1 MIDKE
6 TFRKT
11 EGRVYRYYDNL
22 KNIEK
27 LQYRCMVLEK
37 TKEQLRQD
45 IRNNNVNIETELN
58 MGISYSEK
66 VQSSSLGVS
75 YAEQETI
82 KQIDKLMEE
91 CKDTKKQILKLHARI
106 RKAKNENA
114 EMEYIIGIL
123 GTQYRLI
130 AEMKYKDK
138 LSLEKIGLNLNMDK
152 STVSRTRERIVE
164 DVSKLLNL

>member
-11 EGRVYRYYDNL
+11 EGRIYRYYDNL

-27 LQYRCMVLEK
+27 LEYRCMVLEK

-45 IRNNNVNIETELN
+45 IRNNNVDIETELN

-91 CKDTKKQILKLHARI
+91 WKYTRKLILRLHARI
-106 RKAKNENA
+106 RKTKNENA
-114 EMEYIIGIL
+114 EMEYIIGLL

-138 LSLEKIGLNLNMDK
+138 LSLEKIGFNLNMDK
-152 STVSRTRERIVE
+152 STVSRVRVKIVE
-164 DVSKLLNL
+164 DISKVLNL